1 MGVALRDI
9 VAPYKVPV
17 SWEALGGVAA
27 VDAHN
32 ALYQFLSIIRQPDG
46 TKLMDGK
53 GRVTSHLSGILF
65 RTSNLPEKGIR
76 PVYFFDVTPPA
87 FKQAT
92 IEQRRSVRTKAEE
105 RWQEALSR
113 GEIAEAYKQARS
125 SSRVDEAIISTAKTL
140 LYLLGLP
147 VVEAPSEGEAQAAAM
162 VCRGDAR
169 YVVSQDYDTL
179 LFGSPLLV
187 RNLTVSG
194 KRKLHGRT
202 ISVNPERIVLAD
214 FLSGLAITR
223 DDLIRIAL
231 LTGTDFNEG
240 VKGIGAKRALKIVK
254 GGEFDRTIETDLPG
268 VDPDAIMDFF
278 RHPPVTGQYVLSWG
292 EPDHEG
298 VLRMLCDGYDFAPD
312 RVEKALLGMKQ
323 KSGQKTLESW
333 F

>member
-17 SWEALGGVAA
+17 PWEALGGVAA

-46 TKLMDGK
+46 TPLMDGK

-65 RTSNLPEKGIR
+65 RSSNFIEKGIR
-76 PVYFFDVTPPA
+76 QVYVFDGTPPA

-92 IEQRRSVRTKAEE
+92 IEQRRLVRTTAEE
-105 RWQEALSR
+105 RRQEALSR
-113 GEIAEAYKQARS
+113 GDIAEASRQARS
-125 SSRVDEAIISTAKTL
+125 SSRVDDEIINTAKTL
-140 LYLLGLP
+140 LSLLGLP
-147 VVEAPSEGEAQAAAM
+147 VIDAPSEGEAQAAAM
-162 VCRGDAR
+162 VSRGDAR

-194 KRKLHGRT
+194 KRKLHGRSIT
-202 ISVNPERIVLAD
+202 VNPERIVLSD
-214 FLSGLAITR
+214 LLSGLAITR
-223 DDLIRIAL
+223 DDLIRIAI

-240 VKGIGAKRALKIVK
+240 VRGIGARRALKIVT
-254 GGEFDRTIETDLPG
+254 GGGFDEAVKANLSDTDTE
-268 VDPDAIMDFF
+268 AIMDFF
-278 RHPPVTGQYVLSWG
+278 RHPPVTSQYVLSWG
-292 EPDHEG
+292 EPDFEG
-298 VLRMLCDGYDFAPD
+298 VMRMLCDGYDFSPE
-312 RVEKALLGMKQ
+312 RVEKALTGMKQ

>member
-17 SWEALGGVAA
+17 SWEALGGIAA

-46 TKLMDGK
+46 TPLMDGE

-65 RTSNLPEKGIR
+65 RTSNLLEKRIR
-76 PVYFFDVTPPA
+76 PVYVFDGTPPE

-92 IEQRRSVRTKAEE
+92 IEQRRSVRTRAEE

-113 GEIAEAYKQARS
+113 GETAEAYRQARS
-125 SSRVDEAIISTAKTL
+125 SSRVDETIISTAKTL
-140 LYLLGLP
+140 ISLLGLP

-202 ISVNPERIVLAD
+202 ITVSPERIVLAD
-214 FLSGLAITR
+214 FLSGLGITR
-223 DDLIRIAL
+223 DDLIRVAL

-240 VKGIGAKRALKIVK
+240 VRGIGAKRALKIIRD
-254 GGEFDRTIETDLPG
+254 GGFERTVGENLPG
-268 VDPDAIMDFF
+268 IDLDAIMDFF
-278 RHPPVTGQYVLSWG
+278 RHPPVTARYALSWS

-298 VLRMLCDGYDFAPD
+298 VVRMLCDGYDFAFD
-312 RVEKALLGMKQ
+312 RVENALLGMKQ
-323 KSGQKTLESW
+323 RSGQKTLESW